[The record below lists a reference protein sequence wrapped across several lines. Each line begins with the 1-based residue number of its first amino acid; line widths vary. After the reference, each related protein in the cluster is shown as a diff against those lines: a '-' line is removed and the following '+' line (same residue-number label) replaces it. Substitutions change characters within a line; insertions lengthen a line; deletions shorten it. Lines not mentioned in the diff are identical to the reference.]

1 MTIMLLKFAAGLA
14 LLVKGADL
22 FVRGAASLA
31 RRLGVSEFVI
41 GLTLVA
47 LGTSVPELAS
57 ALAASFRGEG
67 GLVLGTVIGA
77 NVANMLLIA
86 GLAGVAAAV
95 RTSREMIDRDGL
107 IMLAVTTVFCL
118 FAVDGSLG
126 RLEAAGLLL
135 VYAAYTLFLFTAKAG
150 LAEQYGFKRFLKFFF
165 RFEYLRLL
173 RGFLP
178 GGRRDGESPP
188 AGDHAAVPFPGGTIR
203 DLAVMATSGAAI
215 AFGADL
221 FVGAAVHLAESLHV
235 PAVVIGASVVS
246 LGTTLPEMSV
256 TVSAARRGFGGIAM
270 GNVLGSCIANIGL
283 IVGAAGMVRPLSA
296 SRRGLPLL
304 LGFLFFAALLLLAMI
319 RSAWRI
325 RRWEG
330 ALMLAAYGAYI
341 AMLFLHSSR

>member
-1 MTIMLLKFAAGLA
+1 MAIALLKFAVGLA

-57 ALAASFRGEG
+57 ALAASFRGAG

-86 GLAGVAAAV
+86 GLAGAAAAV
-95 RTSREMIDRDGL
+95 QTRREMIDRDGL
-107 IMLAVTTVFCL
+107 IMLAVTAVFCL
-118 FAVDGSLG
+118 FAADGSLG
-126 RLEAAGLLL
+126 RLEAGALLL
-135 VYAAYTLFLFTAKAG
+135 VYAAYTIFLFTAKAG
-150 LAEQYGFKRFLKFFF
+150 LEGQYGFRRFLGFFF
-165 RFEYLRLL
+165 RFEYVRLI
-173 RGFLP
+173 RSALP
-178 GGRRDGESPP
+178 GAGRGAGGRAAGEN
-188 AGDHAAVPFPGGTIR
+188 GAVPPGGSIAR
-203 DLAVMATSGAAI
+203 DLALMAASGAAI

-221 FVGAAVHLAESLHV
+221 FVGAAVHFAESLHV

-256 TVSAARRGFGGIAM
+256 TLSAARRGFGGIAL

-283 IVGAAGMVRPLSA
+283 IVGAAGMIRPLA
-296 SRRGLPLL
+296 AARQGLPRLL
-304 LGFLFFAALLLLAMI
+304 VFLFLAALLLLAMI

-341 AMLFLHSSR
+341 AMLFIR

>member
-1 MTIMLLKFAAGLA
+1 MTIALLKFAVGLA

-22 FVRGAASLA
+22 FVRAAASLA
-31 RRLGVSEFVI
+31 RRLGVSDFVV

-57 ALAASFRGEG
+57 ALAASFRGAG

-86 GLAGVAAAV
+86 GLAGVVAAV
-95 RTSREMIDRDGL
+95 QTQREMIDRDGL
-107 IMLAVTTVFCL
+107 IMLAVTALFGL
-118 FAVDGSLG
+118 FAWDGSLG
-126 RLEAAGLLL
+126 RLEAAFLLL

-165 RFEYLRLL
+165 RFEYLRFAG
-173 RGFLP
+173 GFLA
-178 GGRRDGESPP
+178 GGRRDAKDRAPGER
-188 AGDHAAVPFPGGTIR
+188 AVAPSRGGMVR
-203 DLAVMATSGAAI
+203 DLAMMAASGAAI
-215 AFGADL
+215 ALGADL
-221 FVGAAVHLAESLHV
+221 FVAAAVHFAESFHV
-235 PAVVIGASVVS
+235 PAVVIGASIVS

-256 TVSAARRGFGGIAM
+256 TVSAARRGFGGIAL

-283 IVGAAGMVRPLSA
+283 IVGAAGLIRPLA
-296 SRRGLPLL
+296 AARQGLPLL
-304 LGFLFFAALLLLAMI
+304 LGFLFFAALFLLAMI

-330 ALMLAAYGAYI
+330 ALMLAAYVLYVAL
-341 AMLFLHSSR
+341 LFLH

>member
-1 MTIMLLKFAAGLA
+1 MTIALIKFAVGLA

-22 FVRGAASLA
+22 FVRAAALLA

-95 RTSREMIDRDGL
+95 QTRREMIDRDGL
-107 IMLAVTTVFCL
+107 IMLAVTAIFCL
-118 FAVDGSLG
+118 FAVDGVLG
-126 RLEAAGLLL
+126 RLEAAVLLL

-150 LAEQYGFKRFLKFFF
+150 LEGQYGFKRFLKYFF
-165 RFEYLRLL
+165 RFEYLRFI

-178 GGRRDGESPP
+178 GGRREAKGREA
-188 AGDHAAVPFPGGTIR
+188 AGQAEAHARGGSGR
-203 DLAVMATSGAAI
+203 DLAVMAASGAAI

-221 FVGAAVHLAESLHV
+221 FVGAAVHFAESFHV
-235 PAVVIGASVVS
+235 PAVVIGASIVS

-256 TVSAARRGFGGIAM
+256 TVSAARRGFGGIAL
-270 GNVLGSCIANIGL
+270 GNILGSCVANIGL
-283 IVGAAGMVRPLSA
+283 IVGAAGLIRPLAA
-296 SRRGLPLL
+296 SRQGLPLL

-341 AMLFLHSSR
+341 AMLFLHSN